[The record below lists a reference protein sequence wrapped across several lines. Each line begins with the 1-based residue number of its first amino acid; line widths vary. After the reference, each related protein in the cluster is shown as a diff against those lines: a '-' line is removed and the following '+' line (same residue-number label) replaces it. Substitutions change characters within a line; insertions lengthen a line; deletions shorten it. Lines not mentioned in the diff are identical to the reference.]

1 MDYADENPG
10 EGIQRIVDSVRRKI
24 AGLVPEATRTVKGKM
39 NDRFAAALDIFVC
52 FWYNGSQEPN
62 GKTCRPA
69 PSNDDPILE
78 DRHVQNGFQRAP
90 QHTDYILALMF

>member
-39 NDRFAAALDIFVC
+39 NDRFGPPLTYLSASGITVVKSRTVKPAVQPHPMMILSWKTDMYRKNFR
-52 FWYNGSQEPN
+52 EPPN
-62 GKTCRPA
+62 IRTISSP
-69 PSNDDPILE
+69 
-78 DRHVQNGFQRAP
+78 
-90 QHTDYILALMF
+90 